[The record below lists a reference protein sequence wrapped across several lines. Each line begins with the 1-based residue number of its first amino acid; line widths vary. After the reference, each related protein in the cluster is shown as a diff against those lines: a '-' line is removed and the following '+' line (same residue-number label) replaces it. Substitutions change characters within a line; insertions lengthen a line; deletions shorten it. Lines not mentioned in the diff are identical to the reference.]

1 MPRLHK
7 PERHAR
13 SDLALFAVVARREV
27 AHQNIHVFGRAH
39 GLHRLQARALAL
51 AVADPDAPRGTFL
64 HWLVTGLD
72 AADGGIEEGGSVP
85 AGGRQWPNSGRSAR
99 WVPPCPPSG
108 THRYFFGV
116 YALDAPVDAET
127 TQQVLDE
134 IGKHTI
140 AWGTLLGLVD
150 H

>member
-1 MPRLHK
+1 MTVVGRD
-7 PERHAR
+7 
-13 SDLALFAVVARREV
+13 DLRTYAPIGDGRTVAL
-27 AHQNIHVFGRAH
+27 I
-39 GLHRLQARALAL
+39 
-51 AVADPDAPRGTFL
+51 
-64 HWLVTGLD
+64 